1 MKYEKKGLKALLMH
15 LRNLCAD
22 WSMGVVIMDEE
33 RMKSKEFKTSDHG
46 NDYPPRSVP
55 PSPTQLWLARAT
67 IRSLVD
73 EQSPYVAHSM
83 MKEADLP
90 KETVT
95 AMRAFYSASSLYPYL
110 LNLQST
116 LATLADVSYLWMRE
130 FYLELCQRVQ
140 FPLSMSLPW
149 ILVDHVLQM
158 RNRPLMPLL
167 LAPLEAYNDAATAA
181 LRTHRQ
187 QYLYREIEAE
197 VNLAFDQI
205 LFSLAD
211 QVYTHYKTRAAL
223 TLDLSQRGVSE
234 LEASDALAAQS
245 LGHDWYAPLLGT
257 RRVHLLGRSVDLAQL
272 LSQRMNA
279 HLRSS
284 VETAVSR
291 FEAKDLCAVV
301 ELQAALRCTALTHSL
316 LAKSLPE
323 VDAPET
329 VMAEVNEATGFLCFS
344 SRIAAHAIKEAID
357 DLLPHFAFRADGH
370 LFERPP
376 PTEFTQPLERD
387 ALPRA
392 AQPHQLFGTKQLNA
406 EMAMKMADAMRSFAA
421 LHAEALIEVLGEAG
435 THLLLSQLAKHMEE
449 LAAYAISSYVGAVQ
463 EALPSNSKLPNHQY
477 GAEGCFGY
485 FEAKL
490 ADLSKYEELHSG
502 VMHNCRRLGNGLAL
516 LQLLE
521 GATQAQSTATLLQ
534 LPPEGRADGG
544 GGDGGGGAL
553 GAGARRFRH
562 GAHAARQLGAL
573 TAPLSSRASM
583 LDGVLSTLARA
594 MVPLTDAWLG
604 HETSDAEMTGADG
617 TRAFHRVWSAVQF
630 LFCTAPYETEAGTL
644 DNFSL
649 FGEGVPLAGC
659 FLLHVLG
666 QRHRFELFDFSS
678 HVHSVYMGDNTDAEP
693 SPRLVQ
699 FMNRVSLL
707 KRSNER
713 NFTMLDALH
722 CPTVATAY
730 RDEMAPYDKY

>member
-1 MKYEKKGLKALLMH
+1 
-15 LRNLCAD
+15 
-22 WSMGVVIMDEE
+22 MGVVIMDEE

-90 KETVT
+90 KETVRIRTRLGDSARPTPPAHTPPHPAPLPLLQVT

-323 VDAPET
+323 VDALET

-357 DLLPHFAFRADGH
+357 DLLPHFAFRADG
-370 LFERPP
+370 
-376 PTEFTQPLERD
+376 D
-387 ALPRA
+387 AQFRA
-392 AQPHQLFGTKQLNA
+392 ILRNSAQFC
-406 EMAMKMADAMRSFAA
+406 
-421 LHAEALIEVLGEAG
+421 
-435 THLLLSQLAKHMEE
+435 
-449 LAAYAISSYVGAVQ
+449 AI
-463 EALPSNSKLPNHQY
+463 L
-477 GAEGCFGY
+477 
-485 FEAKL
+485 
-490 ADLSKYEELHSG
+490 
-502 VMHNCRRLGNGLAL
+502 
-516 LQLLE
+516 
-521 GATQAQSTATLLQ
+521 
-534 LPPEGRADGG
+534 
-544 GGDGGGGAL
+544 
-553 GAGARRFRH
+553 
-562 GAHAARQLGAL
+562 
-573 TAPLSSRASM
+573 
-583 LDGVLSTLARA
+583 
-594 MVPLTDAWLG
+594 
-604 HETSDAEMTGADG
+604 
-617 TRAFHRVWSAVQF
+617 
-630 LFCTAPYETEAGTL
+630 
-644 DNFSL
+644 
-649 FGEGVPLAGC
+649 
-659 FLLHVLG
+659 
-666 QRHRFELFDFSS
+666 
-678 HVHSVYMGDNTDAEP
+678 
-693 SPRLVQ
+693 
-699 FMNRVSLL
+699 
-707 KRSNER
+707 
-713 NFTMLDALH
+713 
-722 CPTVATAY
+722 
-730 RDEMAPYDKY
+730 